1 MSEAKHTPG
10 PWHIII
16 DDDGNPLSGR
26 PMVAAEPE
34 LDCAIVHWDGFK
46 QRFWES
52 ARGEK
57 EMHAN
62 ARLIAASPCLLEALE
77 RCLNFIEN
85 TESEMGDTLECGEQ
99 ARAAIAKAKGE
110 E

>member
-10 PWHIII
+10 PWEWVPGKRSFQGSIEPDICDFG
-16 DDDGNPLSGR
+16 DDTTYYPTEGAPPNL
-26 PMVAAEPE
+26 
-34 LDCAIVHWDGFK
+34 
-46 QRFWES
+46 
-52 ARGEK
+52 
-57 EMHAN
+57 AN